1 MVNEPVKTIIDHG
14 LTMVDHGQKTN
25 STIIDHELT
34 MTNQQWLTMV
44 NHGQSVVALT
54 TMTIVINDGLNEWVD
69 HGQPWPEYWLWL
81 PLRASDLLTWSLMA
95 KVATDRPWLTTANHG
110 QLVMV
115 TSWSMMAWTVIDQDT
130 TMISKICLWNR
141 ILWPRWPR

>member
-34 MTNQQWLTMV
+34 MTNRQWLTMV

-54 TMTIVINDGLNEWVD
+54 TMTMVINDGLNEWVD
-69 HGQPWPEYWLWL
+69 HGQLWPEYWLWL
-81 PLRASDLLTWSLMA
+81 PLRASDFLT
-95 KVATDRPWLTTANHG
+95 
-110 QLVMV
+110 
-115 TSWSMMAWTVIDQDT
+115 
-130 TMISKICLWNR
+130 
-141 ILWPRWPR
+141 

>member
-34 MTNQQWLTMV
+34 MV

-54 TMTIVINDGLNEWVD
+54 TMTMVINDGLNEWVD
-69 HGQPWPEYWLWL
+69 HDQPWPEYWLWL
-81 PLRASDLLTWSLMA
+81 PLRASDLLT
-95 KVATDRPWLTTANHG
+95 
-110 QLVMV
+110 
-115 TSWSMMAWTVIDQDT
+115 
-130 TMISKICLWNR
+130 
-141 ILWPRWPR
+141 